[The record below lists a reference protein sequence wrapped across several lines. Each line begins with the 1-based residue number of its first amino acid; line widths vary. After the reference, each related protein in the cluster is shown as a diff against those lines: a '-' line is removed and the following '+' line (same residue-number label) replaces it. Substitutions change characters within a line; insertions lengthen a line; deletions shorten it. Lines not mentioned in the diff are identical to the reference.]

1 MRKNILNVIV
11 ALGILLFTNVINA
24 QSGPIELKYLGTAG
38 WEIKDGNITVLVDP
52 YISRVKLGT
61 GPSISPLDKRETV
74 LRSDYYTSDKEL
86 IDSMINK
93 VDFILVHHSH
103 FDHLADVPYIAPK
116 QQLIFLGVMG

>member
-1 MRKNILNVIV
+1 MRKYILNIIG

-61 GPSISPLDKRETV
+61 GPSISPLDKR
-74 LRSDYYTSDKEL
+74 
-86 IDSMINK
+86 
-93 VDFILVHHSH
+93 
-103 FDHLADVPYIAPK
+103 
-116 QQLIFLGVMG
+116 